1 MKVNLFLV
9 KIEVKNILSNNAY
22 MIAFLFF
29 LLADL
34 ITISTY
40 KNFFKNNININI
52 INTKIIEDIWNI
64 FSLFIISII

>member
-22 MIAFLFF
+22 KIAFLYF

>member
-40 KNFFKNNININI
+40 KNFFKNNIKINI
-52 INTKIIEDIWNI
+52 INTKIIEDI
-64 FSLFIISII
+64 

>member
-52 INTKIIEDIWNI
+52 INTKIIEDI
-64 FSLFIISII
+64 

>member
-40 KNFFKNNININI
+40 KNFFKNNINKNI

>member
-9 KIEVKNILSNNAY
+9 KIEVKNILCNNAY
-22 MIAFLFF
+22 KIAFLYF

-40 KNFFKNNININI
+40 KNFFKNNINKNI
-52 INTKIIEDIWNI
+52 INAKIIEDIWNI

>member
-9 KIEVKNILSNNAY
+9 KIEVKNILCNSAY
-22 MIAFLFF
+22 KIAFLVF

-40 KNFFKNNININI
+40 KNFFKTI
-52 INTKIIEDIWNI
+52 
-64 FSLFIISII
+64 

>member
-1 MKVNLFLV
+1 MNVNLFLV
-9 KIEVKNILSNNAY
+9 KIEVKNILCNNAY
-22 MIAFLFF
+22 KIAFLVF

>member
-22 MIAFLFF
+22 KIAFLYF
-29 LLADL
+29 LLVDL

>member
-40 KNFFKNNININI
+40 KNFFKNNINKNI
-52 INTKIIEDIWNI
+52 INTKIIEDIWNF

>member
-22 MIAFLFF
+22 KIAFLYF

-40 KNFFKNNININI
+40 KNFFKTILI
-52 INTKIIEDIWNI
+52 
-64 FSLFIISII
+64 